1 MTHQFSPIS
10 FGKSNTTCVER
21 TSELAAYLA
30 AINNFP
36 ALTIEQEVEL
46 GWLIKAGDTNA
57 VNELVNSNLR
67 AVVSIAKQYAYCAG
81 CLTITDLINEGNLG
95 LIYAARTFDPTYG
108 NKFMS
113 YAVGHIRRYILEA
126 LKNKSRIVADYH
138 RDAAYGHTSLDAPT
152 SDDTSTTMGDV
163 ICTSTDTDVMA
174 TTESLAGDI
183 IRILNTLLKPTE
195 VNVICIL
202 YGIGTPAKPRW
213 ELAEDM
219 GKTEERIRQI
229 EQHVLYKIRN
239 NQQAITLLTKY
250 RA

>member
-1 MTHQFSPIS
+1 MTHQFKPIS
-10 FGKSNTTCVER
+10 FGKANSTCVER

-36 ALTIEQEVEL
+36 ALTIDQEVEL
-46 GWLIKAGDTNA
+46 GWLIKAGDTDA
-57 VNELVNSNLR
+57 VNTLVNSNLR
-67 AVVSIAKQYAYCAG
+67 AVVSIAKQYVYCAG

-95 LIYAARTFDPTYG
+95 LIYAAQTFDPTYG

-138 RDAAYGHTSLDAPT
+138 RDASNRHTSLDTPI
-152 SDDTSTTMGDV
+152 SDDNNTTMGDNLPS
-163 ICTSTDTDVMA
+163 IDTDALA
-174 TTESLAGDI
+174 TTESLANDI
-183 IRILNTLLKPTE
+183 LRVLNTLLKPTE

-202 YGIGTPAKPRW
+202 YGIGTPAKHRR
-213 ELAEDM
+213 EVAEDL
-219 GKTEERIRQI
+219 GKTEERVRQV
-229 EQHVLYKIRN
+229 EQHALYKIRN
-239 NQQAITLLTKY
+239 NQQALLLLAKY

>member
-1 MTHQFSPIS
+1 MKHQFSALS
-10 FGKSNTTCVER
+10 FGKANSTCVER
-21 TSELAAYLA
+21 TNELAAYLA

-36 ALTIEQEVEL
+36 ALTIDQEVEL
-46 GWLIKAGDTNA
+46 GWRIKAGDTSA

-67 AVVSIAKQYAYCAG
+67 AVVSIAKQYAYCGG

-95 LIYAARTFDPTYG
+95 LIYAANTYEPTYG
-108 NKFMS
+108 FKFMS
-113 YAVGHIRRYILEA
+113 YAVGHIRRFILEA
-126 LKNKSRIVADYH
+126 LKRKSRIVSNYH
-138 RDAAYGHTSLDAPT
+138 NDVSNRHTSLDEPT
-152 SDDTSTTMGDV
+152 SDDTSTTMGDNLPS
-163 ICTSTDTDVMA
+163 IDVDNMA
-174 TTESLAGDI
+174 TTESLADDI
-183 IRILNTLLKPTE
+183 MRVLNTILKPAE
-195 VNVICIL
+195 VNIICIL

>member
-1 MTHQFSPIS
+1 MKHQLKAIS

-36 ALTIEQEVEL
+36 QLTIDQEVEL
-46 GWLIKAGDTNA
+46 GWRIKAGDADA
-57 VNELVNSNLR
+57 VNELVNANLR
-67 AVVSIAKQYAYCAG
+67 AVVSIAKQYAYCGG

-95 LIYAARTFDPTYG
+95 LIYAAQTFDTTYG

-138 RDAAYGHTSLDAPT
+138 RDAPNGHSSLDAPT
-152 SDDTSTTMGDV
+152 SDDNTTTMGDNLPS
-163 ICTSTDTDVMA
+163 IDNDNMA
-174 TTESLAGDI
+174 TTESLANDI
-183 IRILNTLLKPTE
+183 IRVLNSLLKPAE
-195 VNVICIL
+195 INVICII
-202 YGIGTPAKPRW
+202 YGIGTQQKNRW
-213 ELAEDM
+213 EIAEDLN
-219 GKTEERIRQI
+219 KTEERIRQI
-229 EQHVLYKIRN
+229 EQHALYKIRN
-239 NQQAITLLTKY
+239 NQQALMLLTKY